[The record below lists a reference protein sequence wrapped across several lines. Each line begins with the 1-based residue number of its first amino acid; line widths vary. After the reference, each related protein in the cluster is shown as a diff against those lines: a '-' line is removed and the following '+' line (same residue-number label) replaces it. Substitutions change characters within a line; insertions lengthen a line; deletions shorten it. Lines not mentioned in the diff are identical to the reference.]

1 MSIAE
6 LEQTTALRILTHLL
20 RAKKASRTELRKNI
34 DASVSAIYN
43 ALPKLKR
50 LRLIY
55 EESKETFPFTVRV
68 SLTQKGRK
76 VAEHLDKIE
85 TIITE

>member
-20 RAKKASRTELRKNI
+20 KAEKASRTELRKNI
-34 DASVSAIYN
+34 EASVSAIYN

-50 LRLIY
+50 LKLID
-55 EESKETFPFTVRV
+55 EESKETFPFTVEV
-68 SLTQKGRK
+68 SLTHKGRR
-76 VAEHLDKIE
+76 VAEHLAKIE
-85 TIITE
+85 AILAE

>member
-1 MSIAE
+1 MRIAE

-20 RAKKASRTELRKNI
+20 KAKKASRTELRRNI
-34 DASVSAIYN
+34 EASVSAIYN

-55 EESKETFPFTVRV
+55 EESKETFPFTVEV
-68 SLTQKGRK
+68 SLTQKGRR

-85 TIITE
+85 TILTE